1 MKMKHVIMFLLV
13 LLAVPSV
20 SKAQDLQLNDREYFE
35 RQGVNVLVFSNSFNG
50 GFNDEKNS
58 GIEIIHHGVRTV
70 QGGAVRLNN
79 TPEQWDLVPKMTD
92 RKVDRENGSIEV
104 AMRYEK
110 EALGGADAGFAEDFD
125 SRVIVTAK
133 GKAVE
138 IAVYL
143 DKPVPEKLAGEAGF
157 NIEFLPSQYWL
168 KTFTMDGRLGR
179 LPRYATSQTITRPN
193 SEKPRQFKG
202 FKTYDDRGTDR
213 FIDPLPIE
221 TGHSIVMATDDPSR
235 MVKITSDAELKL
247 FDGRM
252 LAQNGWFV
260 LRSVLPK
267 GKTGKVI
274 TWTVEPNAIPGW
286 IREPNIGF
294 SQIGYTPEQPKV
306 AVIEL
311 DKLDTPQ
318 ATAKLMRIN
327 ADGTTT
333 QAFEGAV
340 TSWGPY
346 FKYNYVKFDFS
357 SVKEPGVYFIQYGKT
372 KTNDFLIDTHVYD
385 KITDATTDVWVPI
398 HMNHM
403 YVTEGYRTWHGEPF
417 KEGYLQA
424 PESDHFDLHRQ
435 GPTTDTKYKPLELI
449 PGLNVGGFFDAG
461 DFDIETGSNINVVQN
476 FIRTWELFRPQRDE
490 TFVSQKQRYVDLH
503 RPDGVPD
510 ILQFIEHG
518 TLNLVA
524 QAEQIGHM
532 ASTLSNSV
540 LDNYHHLGDAASITD
555 GLHYD
560 PQLKPYEVSAD
571 GKRSGTPDDMWAFTS
586 RNPNL
591 DFQAATMFAAASRAL
606 KGYNDDLANRAL
618 VLSKRLM
625 QEATELM
632 GRNSQRQQR
641 GRGDLATNLQL
652 YGATREPQYLDN
664 FNQQIWR
671 ALDRNVNSTIQTA
684 LDAIPFMN
692 EDYRQRLQPYVVKY
706 AQYIDSLS
714 TQNPYGLPIGL
725 GNWAG
730 GGQVLSFGTTVCFAH
745 LYFPDIVRRNM
756 VFRAADW
763 LYGCHPYH
771 NYSFVAVV
779 GATRPKQ
786 VFYGNNRADFSFIP
800 GNVAPGLLFRRPDH
814 FENYDD
820 WPFLWGQNEG
830 TIAGNTQYII
840 FGSLLKNIVGAK

>member
-1 MKMKHVIMFLLV
+1 MMRCILSTLLMMV
-13 LLAVPSV
+13 AGLSQ
-20 SKAQDLQLNDREYFE
+20 AQNLQLNDLEYFE
-35 RQGVNVLVFSNSFNG
+35 RQGVNILVFSNSFNG

-58 GIEIIHHGVRTV
+58 GIEVIHHGVRTV

-79 TPEQWDLVPKMTD
+79 TPEQWDLVPKMTS
-92 RKVDRENGSIEV
+92 RKVNKEAQSIEV
-104 AMRYEK
+104 GMRY
-110 EALGGADAGFAEDFD
+110 DDYDFD
-125 SRVIVTAK
+125 SRVVVTAK

-138 IAVYL
+138 IAVWL
-143 DKPVPEKLAGEAGF
+143 DKPVPEKLAGDAGF

-168 KTFTMDGRLGR
+168 KTYTVDGRLGR
-179 LPRYATSQTITRPN
+179 LPRYATSLTTTRPN

-213 FIDPLPIE
+213 FVDPLPIE
-221 TGHSIVMATDDPSR
+221 TGHQISLATDDPQRLIRIS
-235 MVKITSDAELKL
+235 SEDAELQL

-267 GKTGKVI
+267 DKTGKVI
-274 TWTVEPNAIPGW
+274 TWTLEPHAVPGW

-294 SQIGYTPEQPKV
+294 SQVGYMPDQQKV

-311 DKLDTPQ
+311 DKNDKVRKDAVLM
-318 ATAKLMRIN
+318 KLN
-327 ADGTTT
+327 EDGTTSE
-333 QAFEGAV
+333 AFRGALKE
-340 TSWGPY
+340 WGPY

-357 SVKEPGVYFIQYGKT
+357 AVKTPGVYFIQYGDT
-372 KTNDFLIDTHVYD
+372 RTNDFLIDQHVYD

-435 GPTTDTKYKPLELI
+435 GASTDTKYKPYELI

-461 DFDIETGSNINVVQN
+461 DFDIETGSNISVVQN
-476 FIRTWELFRPQRDE
+476 FIRTWDLFKPLRDE
-490 TFVSQKQRYVDLH
+490 TFVSQEQRYVDLH

-560 PQLKPYEVSAD
+560 PSLRPYEVSAD
-571 GKRSGTPDDMWAFTS
+571 GKSSGTPDDMWAFTN
-586 RNPNL
+586 RNPSL
-591 DFQAATMFAAASRAL
+591 DFQAATMFAAAYRVL
-606 KGYNDDLANRAL
+606 QDYNDDLANRAL
-618 VLSKRLM
+618 VQSERLM
-625 QEATELM
+625 KEASELM
-632 GRNSQRQQR
+632 SRNQRAGRQNNR
-641 GRGDLATNLQL
+641 GGNLATNLQL
-652 YGATREPQYLDN
+652 YAATREQLYLDN
-664 FNQQIWR
+664 FNAQIWQS
-671 ALDRNVNSTIQTA
+671 LDRNVNGTIQTA
-684 LDAIPFMN
+684 LDAVPFLGD
-692 EDYRQRLQPYVVKY
+692 DYRQRLRPYMEKY
-706 AQYIDSLS
+706 AIYLDSLS

-730 GGQVLSFGTTVCFAH
+730 GNQVLSFGTTVCFAH
-745 LYFPDIVRRNM
+745 LYFPDIIKKET
-756 VFRAADW
+756 VFRAAD
-763 LYGCHPYH
+763 
-771 NYSFVAVV
+771 
-779 GATRPKQ
+779 
-786 VFYGNNRADFSFIP
+786 
-800 GNVAPGLLFRRPDH
+800 
-814 FENYDD
+814 
-820 WPFLWGQNEG
+820 
-830 TIAGNTQYII
+830 
-840 FGSLLKNIVGAK
+840 